1 MVLRYFHII
10 LLKKAS
16 TAGVFSVASLIYQD
30 APTGEG
36 LYKLDG
42 ALIY

>member
-1 MVLRYFHII
+1 MILRYFHII

-16 TAGVFSVASLIYQD
+16 TAGVFAVVSLVYQD
-30 APTGEG
+30 APMGEG

-42 ALIY
+42 ELIY